1 MQQTVLNDPKVING
15 WALFDWANSAYFLV
29 IATAIFPPYY
39 NSVLSG
45 SISIFGNE
53 IQSTAMF
60 SYAVSAS
67 YIVLAF
73 LSPLLSGIA
82 DYSGRRKYFMRV
94 FTTLGSLACI
104 CLFFFSGPETAW
116 LGNTAFMIST
126 VGAAGALVFY
136 DSFLPQIATEDKMD
150 SVSARGYAFG
160 YIGSVLLLGVCLVLI
175 MFPEIFGI
183 TSATLQSRFGFVL
196 VGIWW
201 LGFAQITFRR
211 LPADVRIAGSDYL
224 RRGFRELVKVWEKLK
239 TRPDILRFLA
249 AYFFYNAGVLTVIYV
264 ATLFA
269 QVELNFET
277 PQLIMTVLLLQIVA
291 IGGAFLFARISQA
304 IGNKIALMIMVFIW
318 IIICLGAYLVT
329 NSTEFYILAGLV
341 GLVLGGI
348 QSLSRS
354 TYSKLLDHMTDDL
367 ASYFSFY
374 DVLTKCSL
382 VVGTFLFGFAI
393 QLTGNMR
400 SSVLVLS
407 ALFVISLIIL
417 ATLKTKKLK
426 NISTNNTK

>member
-1 MQQTVLNDPKVING
+1 MQQQSVLNDQKVING

-45 SISIFGNE
+45 SISIFGNT
-53 IQSTAMF
+53 IHSTAMF

-67 YIVLAF
+67 YVVLAL

-94 FTTLGSLACI
+94 FTTIGSLSCV

-116 LGNTAFMIST
+116 IGTTAFMIST
-126 VGAAGALVFY
+126 IGAAGALVFY

-160 YIGSVLLLGVCLVLI
+160 YIGSVLLLAVCLVII

-183 TSATLQSRFGFVL
+183 SSPTLPSRIGFVL
-196 VGIWW
+196 VGVWW

-211 LPADVRIAGSDYL
+211 LPADIRVQGTDYL
-224 RRGFRELVKVWEKLK
+224 RKGFRELVKVWHKLK
-239 TRPDILRFLA
+239 NRSDILRFLS

-269 QVELNFET
+269 QEELGFET

-291 IGGAFLFARISQA
+291 IGGAYLFARISKA
-304 IGNKIALMIMVFIW
+304 VGNKIALMIMVIIW
-318 IIICLGAYLVT
+318 IIICLGAYFVT
-329 NSTEFYILAGLV
+329 NSVEFYILAGLV

-393 QLTGNMR
+393 QITGNMR

-407 ALFVISLIIL
+407 ALFIISLIIL
-417 ATLKTKKLK
+417 ATLKTKRLQA
-426 NISTNNTK
+426 

>member
-1 MQQTVLNDPKVING
+1 V
-15 WALFDWANSAYFLV
+15 
-29 IATAIFPPYY
+29 
-39 NSVLSG
+39 
-45 SISIFGNE
+45 
-53 IQSTAMF
+53 
-60 SYAVSAS
+60 
-67 YIVLAF
+67 
-73 LSPLLSGIA
+73 
-82 DYSGRRKYFMRV
+82 
-94 FTTLGSLACI
+94 
-104 CLFFFSGPETAW
+104 
-116 LGNTAFMIST
+116 
-126 VGAAGALVFY
+126 
-136 DSFLPQIATEDKMD
+136 
-150 SVSARGYAFG
+150 
-160 YIGSVLLLGVCLVLI
+160 
-175 MFPEIFGI
+175 GI
-183 TSATLQSRFGFVL
+183 T
-196 VGIWW
+196 W

-417 ATLKTKKLK
+417 ATLKTKK
-426 NISTNNTK
+426 NY